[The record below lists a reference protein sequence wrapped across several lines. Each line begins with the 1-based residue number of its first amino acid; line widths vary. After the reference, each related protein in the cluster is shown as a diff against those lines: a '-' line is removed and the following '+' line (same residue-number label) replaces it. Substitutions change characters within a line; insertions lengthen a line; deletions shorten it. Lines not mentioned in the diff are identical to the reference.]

1 VTFERARAIAD
12 AVLLE
17 GYALYPYR
25 PSSVKNQ
32 FRWPFGVLAP
42 HDWSDAGGAE
52 AWWLET
58 QCVLEGAAGGRI
70 DGRLRFLQTGRI
82 ADRAW
87 DEGRLVEVDF
97 SIAAADGAEAEIPFV
112 VEGRTEDRVGVTW
125 SSSWICGVVRAR
137 IAAAPEHPELL
148 RLTVRVE
155 NGTPWD
161 DPRAPRDRVLGSSCL
176 SSHLLLSTTAGRFLS
191 FIDPPSWAAAAIRG
205 CHPVRSFPVLT
216 SETDDLV
223 LAAPIILYDHPRV
236 APESPQD
243 LFDGTEIDEILTLRT
258 RTLTDEEKAEA
269 RAWDPRVAALLDRA
283 DGLGPDSM
291 ASLHGTFRDI
301 RNGEMVPREGA
312 PRNDPDAARAA
323 GIEPGARVT
332 LRPHKGTDAQDLLYA
347 GMSATVEAV
356 VRDVGGEPHLLV
368 TIDGD
373 PAADLHRWYGR
384 FHYYRLDEV
393 ER

>member
-1 VTFERARAIAD
+1 VTFEGARAIAD

-42 HDWSDAGGAE
+42 HDWSEAGGAE

-58 QCVLEGAAGGRI
+58 QCVLEGAERGRI
-70 DGRLRFLQTGRI
+70 EGRLRFLHTGRI
-82 ADRAW
+82 DGRAW
-87 DEGRLVEVDF
+87 DEGRLVEIDF
-97 SIAAADGAEAEIPFV
+97 AIDIVEGASKEIPFT
-112 VEGRTEDRVGVTW
+112 VEARPEDRAGV
-125 SSSWICGVVRAR
+125 SWTSAPISGVIRASV
-137 IAAAPEHPELL
+137 AATPESPSLH

-155 NGTPWD
+155 NRTPWD
-161 DPRAPRDRVLGSSCL
+161 DPRATRDQVLGSCCL
-176 SSHLLLSTTAGRFLS
+176 SSHLLLGTNTGRFLS
-191 FIDPPSWAAAAIRG
+191 FIDPPSGAAAAIRG
-205 CHPVRSFPVLT
+205 CHPVRSFPVLAV
-216 SETDDLV
+216 ETDDLV

-236 APESPQD
+236 APESPQN

-258 RTLTDEEKAEA
+258 RTLTDGEKAEA

-291 ASLHGTFRDI
+291 ADLHGTFRDV

-312 PRNDPDAARAA
+312 PKNDPDAAREA
-323 GIEPGARVT
+323 GIGPGSRVT

-373 PAADLHRWYGR
+373 PAAELHRWYGR